1 MKILFYFQE
10 VSRQYM
16 QSANQQLT
24 EQDQQRFN
32 RQVQDPN
39 DEIGVR
45 SDEEED
51 EEEDS
56 DDDEYV

>member
-1 MKILFYFQE
+1 M
-10 VSRQYM
+10 
-16 QSANQQLT
+16 NTQLT

-32 RQVQDPN
+32 RQLQDPN

-51 EEEDS
+51 EEET
-56 DDDEYV
+56 DDDEYVY